1 MNDEYLKSAKPEGEP
16 AELPTQPPSADANVP
31 PPADDSVPPSADAS
45 VPPPDRGEPPGPAP
59 VSTVA
64 SPEPLPGVTAGPA
77 EATLTSSVGPRWR
90 AWAWPALFALALVTA
105 LAWRLLVLSQT
116 SAGTQNRVAE
126 IGSQLDGLR
135 KETDAHAK
143 TDTEQFA
150 RLQGA
155 VEDQKRLQEA
165 HGKSIEK
172 LALLASQD
180 SEDMIF
186 AEVAYLLGIAQQ
198 RLSFERDVPTAIR
211 AMEAADQRLLNLIRP
226 DLETVRAVLMA
237 DLNDLR
243 AVPVVDTTGPALY
256 LADVLKRIDSLP
268 FQGGLLRAS
277 DEDAGKRA
285 EAVQTPRP
293 PVQSFDETIERM
305 WNDLIGLVSIK
316 TLGAED
322 ARIFDPNFRKLTE
335 QQIHLEIT
343 NARLELSRRDAAA
356 FKATLGVLAGLFERY
371 YDGTDPA
378 VASIQKRLKEM
389 QALELSPPIPDV
401 ARSIKGLREYVL
413 ARRKLGTPEAPPQG
427 DSAATPDAAGAETG
441 QGDAAAGPA
450 PAEPAPVPGGRAE
463 EPGATRPAPDED
475 DRSDAPDANRQTPE
489 THDGAAPSEG
499 AGTVPAPAIGTGPEV
514 PGEAAP
520 GTVTA
525 PGDTPAAPPTA
536 PTGPPGAGD
545 PETPDAAP

>member
-1 MNDEYLKSAKPEGEP
+1 MNDEYLTSAKPKGEP
-16 AELPTQPPSADANVP
+16 AEPPPRPPSADVP
-31 PPADDSVPPSADAS
+31 PQRV
-45 VPPPDRGEPPGPAP
+45 DRGEPPGPAP
-59 VSTVA
+59 ASTGA
-64 SPEPLPGVTAGPA
+64 SPEPLSGVTVAPA
-77 EATLTSSVGPRWR
+77 EVTQTPSAGPRWR
-90 AWAWPALFALALVTA
+90 AWVLPALFVLALVTA
-105 LAWRLLVLSQT
+105 FAWRLLVLSQT
-116 SAGTQNRVAE
+116 SAGTQNRIAE

-135 KETDAHAK
+135 QETDAHTK

-150 RLQGA
+150 GLKGA

-180 SEDMIF
+180 SEDLIF

-237 DLNDLR
+237 DINDLR

-268 FQGGLLRAS
+268 FQGGLSRAS
-277 DEDAGKRA
+277 DEDAGKR
-285 EAVQTPRP
+285 EAVPPRP
-293 PVQSFDETIERM
+293 PVQSFDEAVERV

-316 TLGAED
+316 PLGAED
-322 ARIFDPNFRKLTE
+322 ARIFDPNFRELIE
-335 QQIHLEIT
+335 QQIELEIS
-343 NARLELSRRDAAA
+343 NARLELSRRDRAA
-356 FKATLGVLAGLFERY
+356 FQATLGVLAGLFERY
-371 YDGTDPA
+371 YDGADPA
-378 VASIQKRLKEM
+378 VASIQKRLAEM

-413 ARRKLGTPEAPPQG
+413 ARRKLGTPEAPAQD
-427 DSAATPDAAGAETG
+427 DSTATPDATGAEPD
-441 QGDAAAGPA
+441 QGDPAVVEPGTAG
-450 PAEPAPVPGGRAE
+450 PAPVPGDRAG
-463 EPGATRPAPDED
+463 EPGATQPAPDD
-475 DRSDAPDANRQTPE
+475 DDESDAPDTNRQTPDP
-489 THDGAAPSEG
+489 HDGTAPPEKT
-499 AGTVPAPAIGTGPEV
+499 GTGPAPANGTAPEA

-525 PGDTPAAPPTA
+525 PGDAPAAPPSPA
-536 PTGPPGAGD
+536 PTDEPAEGAA
-545 PETPDAAP
+545 ETPDAAP